1 RLRPDEVEDIRR
13 RSAVPQD
20 DIVEFE
26 QDHFM
31 RMI

>member
-1 RLRPDEVEDIRR
+1 VEDIRR